1 MAGAE
6 PAAARDAT
14 AKPKHAWWWV
24 VALVVV
30 ISGIWV
36 IYRFAPP
43 GPAARVHWISPGA
56 VLTVLVWAAGS
67 EMFSYYLANFGAYNE
82 IYGSIGA
89 VIALMMFLYITIFVV
104 LLGAALNAE
113 LHDVRVAAAVV
124 QAEAAVAAAAA
135 DEG

>member
-1 MAGAE
+1 MSRDSRGD
-6 PAAARDAT
+6 ARNTPLRAI
-14 AKPKHAWWWV
+14 PKRR
-24 VALVVV
+24 LQEL
-30 ISGIWV
+30 
-36 IYRFAPP
+36 PT

-67 EMFSYYLANFGAYNE
+67 ELFSYYLANFGAYNE

-113 LHDVRVAAAVV
+113 LHDIKAAAVAEQV
-124 QAEAAVAAAAA
+124 EPTAIEAAAG
-135 DEG
+135 DG